1 MSELQITIYTGI
13 DNLIINRL
21 IFIAAIFFVFCFT
34 GCATVDTS
42 QYQDGPYIVSTY
54 PSSGDFNIS
63 RYTDINVKFSD
74 IMDPATEA
82 GFEALSKGMRIDGSK
97 RWLDTNTV
105 LAFRPYKPL
114 EPNTTYQC
122 IIREGKT
129 KEGKDLVLIP
139 YIWMFTTGN

>member
-13 DNLIINRL
+13 DNRIILGLKLIIV
-21 IFIAAIFFVFCFT
+21 FAFVLLLT

-63 RYTDINVKFSD
+63 RYTDINVRFSD

-82 GFEALSKGMRIDGSK
+82 GFEVLSKGMRIDGSK

-114 EPNTTYQC
+114 EPDTTYQC

-129 KEGKDLVLIP
+129 KEGKEIVLVP